1 MTERPSVAHHQQQ
14 DTLRLLNEHVP
25 TDWKIHMHCFGE
37 SPEMAAQ
44 LLATYPNVY
53 FGFTGTRSPHTRGHV
68 RRSTSKPERGS
79 FVLQAQSPLPRRSE
93 RLRS

>member
-1 MTERPSVAHHQQQ
+1 
-14 DTLRLLNEHVP
+14 LRLLNEHVP

-53 FGFTGTRSPHTRGHV
+53 FGFTGTRSLLDPFTSHV
-68 RRSTSKPERGS
+68 
-79 FVLQAQSPLPRRSE
+79 A
-93 RLRS
+93 